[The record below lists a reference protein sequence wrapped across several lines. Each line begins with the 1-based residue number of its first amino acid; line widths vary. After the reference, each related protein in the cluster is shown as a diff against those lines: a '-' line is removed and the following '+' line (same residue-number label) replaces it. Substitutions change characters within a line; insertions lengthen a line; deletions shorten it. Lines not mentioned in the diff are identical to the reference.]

1 MAKKK
6 IDPKDNSKNQK
17 NDNKGTTGTNEQF
30 KAVQKNREKQR
41 QEQIQKK
48 KGK

>member
-6 IDPKDNSKNQK
+6 IDPKNNSANQK

-30 KAVQKNREKQR
+30 DAAQRNRENQKR
-41 QEQIQKK
+41 EQLKK
-48 KGK
+48 NNGK